1 MRVVLFG
8 ATGRTGR
15 LVLARLAA
23 AGHDVVPYGR
33 RVPEGWGGAAVTG
46 AVEDRG
52 AIAAAL
58 AGADAAVSCLGS
70 TTAQRVCLPATEG
83 VMAAAPAGFRHV
95 VVGGAAVDAPGD
107 RKGIPD
113 RLVSAIARLVAGPM
127 IAERQAE
134 LDALRA
140 SPLGFTVLRPPRLTD
155 GPGTGRFRLTFD
167 KPAATS
173 IDRADL
179 AAAVVA
185 SLGDPALAGKAPF
198 VAKGA

>member
-33 RVPEGWGGAAVTG
+33 RVPEGWAGAAVTG
-46 AVEDRG
+46 AVDDR
-52 AIAAAL
+52 AAVAAVI

-70 TTAQRVCLPATEG
+70 TPKVRACLPATAG
-83 VMAAAPAGFRHV
+83 VIAAAPAGFRHV
-95 VVGGAAVDAPGD
+95 VIGGAAVDAPGD
-107 RKGIPD
+107 AKGLPD
-113 RLVSAIARLVAGPM
+113 RLVSALARLVAGPM

-140 SPLGFTVLRPPRLTD
+140 SGLGWTFLRPPQLKD

-167 KPAATS
+167 KPAAIS

-185 SLGDPALAGKAPF
+185 VLGDPAMAGRAPF
-198 VAKGA
+198 VARGA